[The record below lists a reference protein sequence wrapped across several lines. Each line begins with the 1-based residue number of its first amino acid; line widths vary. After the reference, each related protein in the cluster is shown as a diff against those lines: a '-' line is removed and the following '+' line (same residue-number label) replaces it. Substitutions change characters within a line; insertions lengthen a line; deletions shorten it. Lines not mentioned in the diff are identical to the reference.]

1 MDIPSEKDPFYRS
14 PFVCQDRTPEQTASD
29 VFRNLELRFPGQYTF
44 EQALDAVTLLAGR
57 GPGQFVGIIAE
68 RGLRGDFG
76 PEFFDNFRNK
86 NDRSILTP
94 LEADQ
99 ALTLKEVQSSMT

>member
-14 PFVCQDRTPEQTASD
+14 PFASQERTPEQIASD
-29 VFRNLELRFPGQYTF
+29 VLRNLELRSPGQYSF

-57 GPGQFVGIIAE
+57 GPRQFVGIIAE

-76 PEFFDNFRNK
+76 PDYFDKFRIGEENC
-86 NDRSILTP
+86 TP
-94 LEADQ
+94 RQLEVDQ
-99 ALTLKEVQSSMT
+99 PATINGI